1 MNAIAPL
8 SAPTASSNSL
18 VPQNM
23 DQAIRLAELMAR
35 SKLVPQHLQGS
46 VGDCFMVVEQAGRW
60 NMSPFAV
67 GQCTSSIK
75 GKLMFEGKLVQAAV
89 ENSGAIVGLIDYAYA
104 GSGQDR
110 TITVSATR
118 RGETAPR
125 TVEVR
130 LKDAITENGIW
141 KKQPD
146 QQLAYHGARVWARRW
161 TPGVILG
168 VYSPEEMDL
177 PVYREPPHSGPT
189 LDGVAEPAPRPRDAV
204 DADSIPAPKKPPAD
218 PARTYVDKLTEM
230 LSVAPSLPEMDAL
243 LTDPARTKRFDELRE
258 KRPELAKEVDGAVD
272 AARERLRPPPTNNLP
287 PVDDAD
293 EFGGAFA

>member
-8 SAPTASSNSL
+8 SAPSASSNSL

-35 SKLVPQHLQGS
+35 SKLVPKHLQGS

-67 GQCTSSIK
+67 GQCTSSIN

-204 DADSIPAPKKPPAD
+204 DADSIPALDAAPDDRHGDAAD
-218 PARTYVDKLTEM
+218 RLIARIQACQDE
-230 LSVAPSLPEMDAL
+230 DAL
-243 LTDPARTKRFDELRE
+243 HAISGDSKIADWRTKIG
-258 KRPELAKEVDGAVD
+258 KARPELEARIAEAFGTTYQALMAGKQ
-272 AARERLRPPPTNNLP
+272 AAQPDPASAE
-287 PVDDAD
+287 
-293 EFGGAFA
+293 